1 MKKTVSAIMLG
12 IALLIM
18 MLHGSVV
25 EACGV
30 ILDLPAGAVDNA
42 IMLLVIGA
50 GTLFAEDVIGFNP
63 FLDTARETLDVI
75 RHG

>member
-30 ILDLPAGAVDNA
+30 ILNLPAGAVDNV

-50 GTLFAEDVIGFNP
+50 GTLFAEDVTGFNP
-63 FLDTARETLDVI
+63 FLDTARETFDVI

>member
-1 MKKTVSAIMLG
+1 MKKTVSAILLG

-18 MLHGSVV
+18 MFHGGVV

-30 ILDLPAGAVDNA
+30 IFNLPAGAVDNA

-50 GTLFAEDVIGFNP
+50 GTLFAEDVTGFNP
-63 FLDTARETLDVI
+63 FIETARETLDVI

>member
-1 MKKTVSAIMLG
+1 MKKTVSAILLG

-30 ILDLPAGAVDNA
+30 ILDLPAGAVDNM

-50 GTLFAEDVIGFNP
+50 GTLFAEDVTGFNP
-63 FLDTARETLDVI
+63 FLDTARETIDII

>member
-1 MKKTVSAIMLG
+1 MKKTVSAFMLAV
-12 IALLIM
+12 ALLIM
-18 MLHGSVV
+18 MFHGSVV
-25 EACGV
+25 EACKV

-50 GTLFAEDVIGFNP
+50 GTLFAEDVTGFNP
-63 FLDTARETLDVI
+63 FLDTARETIDII

>member
-1 MKKTVSAIMLG
+1 MKKTVSAIMLAV
-12 IALLIM
+12 ALLIM

-25 EACGV
+25 EACEA

-42 IMLLVIGA
+42 IILLVIGA
-50 GTLFAEDVIGFNP
+50 GTLFAEDVTGVNP
-63 FLDTARETLDVI
+63 FLDTARETLDAI

>member
-1 MKKTVSAIMLG
+1 MKRTVSVIMLG
-12 IALLIM
+12 LAALTVVF
-18 MLHGSVV
+18 HGSVV

-50 GTLFAEDVIGFNP
+50 GVLFAEDVAGVNP
-63 FLDTARETLDVI
+63 ILDTARETLDVI
-75 RHG
+75 RNG

>member
-25 EACGV
+25 EACEV

-50 GTLFAEDVIGFNP
+50 GTLFAEDVTGFNP
-63 FLDTARETLDVI
+63 FLDTARETIDVI